1 MGFNISLSGIGASQ
15 KDLNTTSNNI
25 ANSNTYGFKESRA
38 EFGDVYSSSVFSNAK
53 TTTGGG
59 VQTSVVAQQFHEG
72 SSIYTNNPM
81 DLRISGSGFF
91 AVADDKLQ
99 PQNNSL
105 TRNGAFHLNKDN
117 NIVNSEGQYLLGYKV
132 DQETD
137 QVTSYES
144 QSMKVPDQF
153 GQPKESENI
162 DIGVNL
168 PASAEAKNPSNF
180 DFNEASTYNKSTSL
194 TMYDSLGQPY
204 KMTTYYV
211 KDNGG
216 EAAAPPAL
224 DADGNPI
231 PADPAADGAAGAAGD
246 AGGADNRW
254 AVYYTVTDA
263 TGEKA
268 VDVNLTPEGDGEV
281 ASGDANG
288 PLASGHQ
295 GHFVEFNTDGSVKSV
310 NNGNP
315 IVTEELGAAGAGLE
329 MNGASEAQKLNIKF
343 DEPTQYA
350 APFEIRRFSE
360 DGATTGYLA
369 KVDIDSKGSIV
380 ATYSNGE
387 NVTLGRVGMVRVPN
401 EQGLVSKG
409 GTQWVTSQDSGAAIW
424 GEASQGAF
432 GGIKSGTL
440 EQSNIDMT
448 QELVDLITA
457 QRNFQ
462 ANSRALEV
470 DNQLQQTILQIR

>member
-1 MGFNISLSGIGASQ
+1 MGFNVSLSGIGASQ

-25 ANSNTYGFKESRA
+25 ANANTFGFKESRA
-38 EFGDVYSSSVFSNAK
+38 EFGDVYSSSIFSNAK

-105 TRNGAFHLNKDN
+105 TRNGAFHLNKEN
-117 NIVNSEGQYLLGYKV
+117 QIVNSEGQYLLGYQV
-132 DQETD
+132 DKDTD
-137 QVTSYES
+137 QVSSYEA
-144 QSMKVPDQF
+144 QALKVPDQF
-153 GQPKESENI
+153 GQPRESKNI
-162 DIGVNL
+162 NIGVNL
-168 PASAEAKNPSNF
+168 PASATAKNPAGF
-180 DFNEASTYNKSTSL
+180 DFHDASTYNKSTSL

-211 KDNGG
+211 KDSGG
-216 EAAAPPAL
+216 ASKPAV
-224 DADGNPI
+224 DADGKPI
-231 PADPAADGAAGAAGD
+231 AGEKAGSD
-246 AGGADNRW
+246 AENRW

-268 VDVNLTPEGDGEV
+268 VNVDLTPEGDGEV
-281 ASGDANG
+281 ASGDTDGPVANG
-288 PLASGHQ
+288 QQ
-295 GHFVEFNTDGSVKSV
+295 GHYIEFNTDGSVKSV

-315 IVTEELGAAGAGLE
+315 IVTEPLGVGVDQGGAGVE
-329 MNGASEAQKLNIKF
+329 MNGANVEQKLTINF

-350 APFEIRRFSE
+350 APFEIRRFNE

-369 KVDIDSKGSIV
+369 KVDIDAKGSIV

-409 GTQWVTSQDSGAAIW
+409 GTQWVASQDSGATIW
-424 GEASQGAF
+424 GEATQGAF
-432 GGIKSGTL
+432 GAIKSGTL

>member
-38 EFGDVYSSSVFSNAK
+38 EFGDVYSSSIFSNGK

-99 PQNNSL
+99 PQNNNL

-117 NIVNSEGQYLLGYKV
+117 NIVNSEGQYLLGYQV

-137 QVTSYES
+137 QVLSYES
-144 QSMKVPDQF
+144 QAMKVPDQF
-153 GQPKESENI
+153 GQPRASSNI
-162 DIGVNL
+162 DVGVNL
-168 PASAEAKNPSNF
+168 PSNADTKDAKLF
-180 DFNEASTYNKSTSL
+180 DFNNPDTYNKSTSV
-194 TMYDSLGQPY
+194 TIYDSLGQPY
-204 KMTTYYV
+204 KMSTYYV
-211 KDNGG
+211 KDNT
-216 EAAAPPAL
+216 AS
-224 DADGNPI
+224 
-231 PADPAADGAAGAAGD
+231 
-246 AGGADNRW
+246 NRW
-254 AVYYTVTDA
+254 AVYYTATDA
-263 TGEKA
+263 AGEKP
-268 VDVNLTPEGDGEV
+268 VNVT
-281 ASGDANG
+281 NG
-288 PLASGHQ
+288 GSATATGVQ
-295 GHFVEFNTDGSVKSV
+295 GSFIDFNTDGSVASV
-310 NNGNP
+310 NGGNP
-315 IVTEELGAAGAGLE
+315 IVTEALGALGAGLDL
-329 MNGASEAQKLNIKF
+329 NGADENQVLNVNF

-350 APFEIRRFSE
+350 APFEIRRFNE

-387 NVTLGRVGMVRVPN
+387 NVSLGRVGMVRVPN

-409 GTQWVTSQDSGAAIW
+409 GTQWVTSQDSGAPVW

-432 GGIKSGTL
+432 GSVKSGTL

>member
-38 EFGDVYSSSVFSNAK
+38 EFGDVYSASIFSNAK

-72 SSIYTNNPM
+72 SSIYTNNPLDM
-81 DLRISGSGFF
+81 RVSGSGFF
-91 AVADDKLQ
+91 AVADDQLQ

-117 NIVNSEGQYLLGYKV
+117 YLVNSEDQYLLGYKV
-132 DQETD
+132 DATTD
-137 QVTSYES
+137 QVTSYEP
-144 QSMKVPDQF
+144 QALKVPDQF
-153 GQPKESENI
+153 GQPRASTNI
-162 DIGVNL
+162 QVGVNL
-168 PASAEAKNPSNF
+168 PANAEAKDATQFNF
-180 DFNEASTYNKSTSL
+180 SDPNTYDKSTSV
-194 TMYDSLGQPY
+194 TIYDSLGQPY

-211 KDNGG
+211 KDNT
-216 EAAAPPAL
+216 AP
-224 DADGNPI
+224 
-231 PADPAADGAAGAAGD
+231 
-246 AGGADNRW
+246 NRW
-254 AVYYTVTDA
+254 ATYYTVTD
-263 TGEKA
+263 GDSEKA
-268 VDVNLTPEGDGEV
+268 LNV
-281 ASGDANG
+281 ANG
-288 PLASGHQ
+288 GATNGAGHK
-295 GHFVEFNTDGSVKSV
+295 GVVMDFNSDGSVKTI
-310 NNGNP
+310 NGGNP
-315 IVTEELGAAGAGLE
+315 IVTENFAAAGL
-329 MNGASEAQKLNIKF
+329 KLNGGDDQQTLTF
-343 DEPTQYA
+343 NYDEPTQYA
-350 APFEIRRFSE
+350 APFEVRRFNE

-369 KVDIDSKGSIV
+369 KVDIDPKGSIV

-409 GTQWVTSQDSGAAIW
+409 GTQWVASQNSGAAIW
-424 GEASQGAF
+424 GEATQGAF
-432 GGIKSGTL
+432 GAIKSGTL